1 MRYKRIVIMSDSG
14 PHFACSL
21 FLAHMLCHMMR
32 EYRHLQSV
40 AVSFAP
46 PGHGKCPCD
55 GEFGRLR
62 SFRDTLARMHWVDS
76 VSQYASLLQGHAE
89 RLYEKCTSRPLWE
102 FISYEPP
109 PKKELM
115 LAVLDDDDLRK
126 TGFGIRSTPYWESKR
141 QRPGDTWG
149 RIALRT
155 DPQGD
160 ACCVLG
166 TRLRRIACSSCSA
179 PLICAIKRRFSGTFW
194 EQGFG
199 GLHARLARSH
209 SSSR

>member
-89 RLYEKCTSRPLWE
+89 RLYEKCTSRPLRE
-102 FISYEPP
+102 FISYE
-109 PKKELM
+109 L
-115 LAVLDDDDLRK
+115 
-126 TGFGIRSTPYWESKR
+126 
-141 QRPGDTWG
+141 
-149 RIALRT
+149 
-155 DPQGD
+155 
-160 ACCVLG
+160 
-166 TRLRRIACSSCSA
+166 LRRRSSCSLSWMMMTYA
-179 PLICAIKRRFSGTFW
+179 RQASEFGALPIGKVSASGPATHGVALRCAQTHRGMPVVFW
-194 EQGFG
+194 EHGFG
-199 GLHARLARSH
+199 GLHARLVRLHSFAR
-209 SSSR
+209 